1 MDDQQGP
8 LVEQLRKELDR
19 LGQRVAELEA
29 RLIELEGENQQLRK
43 ELEAARRAA
52 ARQAAPFRRRERKKV
67 PDGQK
72 KRPGRQP
79 GHPGACRPVPEHV
92 DEQVE
97 VPLAACPHCGG
108 QVTGVTRLEQ
118 YIEELPPVRP
128 HVVKLL
134 TYRGECAHCGKVFS
148 THPLQTSRGQGAAKV
163 QFGPR
168 ALSLAACLNKQLGL
182 TLGSTTQA
190 LHAMAGLRITRG
202 GLAQA
207 IQRVARKVRGLY
219 DQWQVRIR
227 RSPAV
232 YADETSWWVG
242 GPGWWL
248 WVFTTPEAT
257 LYRVD
262 HSRGHEVVQEM
273 LGDDF
278 PGVLVSDCLASY
290 DPLPYRKHKCIA
302 HHLRAIAE
310 ARQRP
315 DTPHPQYLDQWKRFF
330 LAVRVIAGARSGMP
344 AEQYQARCAAL
355 EQWCDRL
362 LQDVGRQ
369 PGDQAIAQR
378 LSKQRAHLLGCLYE
392 PAVEPTNNRAERALR
407 PAVIARKLSCGN
419 KTVRGRDAWEVLAS
433 LGATCR
439 QRAIDFVSYLLP
451 HLSLVPA
458 AS

>member
-1 MDDQQGP
+1 MDGQQGS
-8 LVEQLRKELDR
+8 LVGQLRKELDR
-19 LGQRVAELEA
+19 FRLRVAELEA
-29 RLIELEGENQQLRK
+29 RVA
-43 ELEAARRAA
+43 ELEAENRQLREQLESALRAA
-52 ARQAAPFRRRERKKV
+52 ARQAAPFRRREAKKV
-67 PDGQK
+67 PDGEK

-79 GHPGACRPVPEHV
+79 GHPGACRLVPEHV
-92 DEQVE
+92 DHEVE

-108 QVTGVTRLEQ
+108 QVRGVTRLEQ

-128 HVVKLL
+128 QITKLV
-134 TYRGECAHCGKVFS
+134 TYSGECPHCGEVFS

-163 QFGPR
+163 QLGPR
-168 ALSLAACLNKQLGL
+168 ALALAACLNKQLGL
-182 TLGSTTQA
+182 TLGSTAQVLQA
-190 LHAMAGLRITRG
+190 VAGLRITRG

-207 IQRVARKVRGLY
+207 MQRVAEKVRGLY
-219 DQWQVRIR
+219 EQWQERIR

-248 WVFTTPEAT
+248 WTFSTPEAT

-262 HSRGHEVVQEM
+262 NSRGHEVAQQM

-310 ARQRP
+310 ARQRS
-315 DTPHPQYLDQWKRFF
+315 DTPHPQYLDQWKLFF
-330 LAVRVIAGARSGMP
+330 FTVRLIVAARCSMP
-344 AEQYQARCAAL
+344 AEEYAARCAGL

-362 LQDVGRQ
+362 LQDVGPQ
-369 PGDQAIAQR
+369 PGDQAIARR

-392 PAVEPTNNRAERALR
+392 PAVEATNNRAERALR

-439 QRAIDFVSYLLP
+439 QRTIDFVSYLLP